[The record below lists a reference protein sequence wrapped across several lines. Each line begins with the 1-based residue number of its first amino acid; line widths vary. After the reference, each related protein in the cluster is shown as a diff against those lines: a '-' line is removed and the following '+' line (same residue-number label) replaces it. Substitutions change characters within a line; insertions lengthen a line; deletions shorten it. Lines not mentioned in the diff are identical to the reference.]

1 MKKVNINDFGF
12 NLDAIQDPEQKK
24 FMESILGMMAEVINK
39 ATEGMLTQKDVD
51 TKFEQINDKLKGYD
65 AEKFDQL
72 VKDNDQLRE
81 MLKKSMDVIEKAHK
95 TTGGMD
101 MLSKF
106 DEQLNAMFDS
116 EKFQEFV
123 EGKTRK
129 SGAFDGFSLKDIVSI
144 TANGADGANYTG
156 DNLISRQDNRYFSKY
171 NPAKLHLRDIVNV
184 LQGDPEH
191 PTHTFGQVDS
201 VDRNFRYVTENGE
214 LPESAFS
221 LKEVVSNTA
230 RIGTH
235 LKVSKR
241 MLKSRI
247 FVRSWLIATLP
258 DRMYLAEDWGMLFG
272 DGSGENLLGV
282 ANMTG
287 CVPVETIIT
296 GPIVSIAAGGVSSYT
311 SYNSGADTILEFAAP
326 QPDIME
332 GMKITL
338 AATGVSAANT
348 TYDVIKMNDRQIL
361 LKGLA
366 YSSDLSAAATTATVQ
381 HGAYHSIVLP
391 NSADVIKTII
401 AVMSY
406 AQYNPNAIVL
416 NPITLNAI
424 ECEKD
429 TTGRNLGL
437 VVGNNGVKYIGGV
450 PVIEMNSMPI
460 GKYLVGDFLKAADLI
475 DYTAL
480 SIEFAE
486 DVNTKLKN
494 YVAVIAQEE
503 VIFPVYMP
511 WAFAYGS
518 LAAVKTAITAS

>member
-1 MKKVNINDFGF
+1 MDKKELEAQQAAFLGKIEEKMQGIVDDALKGVISKEEVTAQVNA
-12 NLDAIQDPEQKK
+12 AIKEFEESHQVKANEEIQELAKQIK
-24 FMESILGMMAEVINK
+24 TLGESISKMKQAGMTTDMISGFAKRI
-39 ATEGMLTQKDVD
+39 D
-51 TKFEQINDKLKGYD
+51 
-65 AEKFDQL
+65 
-72 VKDNDQLRE
+72 E
-81 MLKKSMDVIEKAHK
+81 MM
-95 TTGGMD
+95 
-101 MLSKF
+101 
-106 DEQLNAMFDS
+106 DS
-116 EKFQEFV
+116 EKFQDFIQ
-123 EGKTRK
+123 GKTRK

-144 TANGADGANYTG
+144 TANGLDAANYTG

-171 NPAKLHLRDIVNV
+171 NPAKLHMRDIVNV

-191 PTHTFGQVDS
+191 PTLTFGQVDS

-214 LPESAFS
+214 LPESAFT
-221 LKEVVSNTA
+221 LKEVTANTS
-230 RIGTH
+230 RVGTH

-272 DGSGENLLGV
+272 DGTGESMLGIV
-282 ANMTG
+282 NMTG
-287 CVPVETIIT
+287 CTPVETIIGT
-296 GPIVSIAAGGVSSYT
+296 AVVSLSAGTVESFT
-311 SYNSGADTILEFAAP
+311 TYNSGADTIIEFKAA

-338 AATGVSAANT
+338 ANTGVSAANAT
-348 TYDVIKMNDRQIL
+348 FDVIKMNDRQFL
-361 LKGLA
+361 LKGCA
-366 YSSDLSAAATTATVQ
+366 YSSSLSVANTTATVR
-381 HGAYHSIVLP
+381 HGAYKSIAYP

-406 AQYNPNAIVL
+406 AQYSPTAVVM

-450 PVIEMNSMPI
+450 PVIELNSMPI
-460 GKYLVGDFLKAADLI
+460 GKYFVGDFMNGADLV
-475 DYTAL
+475 DYTSM

-494 YVAVIAQEE
+494 YVAVICQEE
-503 VIFPVYMP
+503 AIWAVYMP

-518 LAAVKTAITAS
+518 LADVKTAITAD

>member
-1 MKKVNINDFGF
+1 MKVKKEDFGY

-24 FMESILGMMAEVINK
+24 FMESILGAMADIVNK

-51 TKFEQINDKLKGYD
+51 TQFNEINGKLKGYD
-65 AEKFDQL
+65 ADKFDQL
-72 VKDNDQLRE
+72 VKDNEQLRE

-95 TTGGMD
+95 TPGGMD

-518 LAAVKTAITAS
+518 LASVKTAITAS

>member
-1 MKKVNINDFGF
+1 MNEQEKKELEQQQEAFLKSIEGKMQAIVDKAIAGVITKEQVTQQVNEAIKGF
-12 NLDAIQDPEQKK
+12 EDEHQVKANEEIQELAKQIKTLG
-24 FMESILGMMAEVINK
+24 ESISKMKQAGMTTDMISGFAKRI
-39 ATEGMLTQKDVD
+39 D
-51 TKFEQINDKLKGYD
+51 
-65 AEKFDQL
+65 
-72 VKDNDQLRE
+72 E
-81 MLKKSMDVIEKAHK
+81 MM
-95 TTGGMD
+95 
-101 MLSKF
+101 
-106 DEQLNAMFDS
+106 DS
-116 EKFQEFV
+116 EKFQDFIQ
-123 EGKTRK
+123 GKTRK

-144 TANGADGANYTG
+144 TANGLDAANYTG

-171 NPAKLHLRDIVNV
+171 NPAKLHMRDIVNV

-191 PTHTFGQVDS
+191 PTLTFGQVDS

-214 LPESAFS
+214 LPESAFT
-221 LKEVVSNTA
+221 LKEVTANTS
-230 RIGTH
+230 RVGTH

-272 DGSGENLLGV
+272 DGTGESMLGIV
-282 ANMTG
+282 NITG
-287 CVPVETIIT
+287 CTPVETIIGT
-296 GPIVSIAAGGVSSYT
+296 AVVTLSAGTVESFT
-311 SYNSGADTILEFAAP
+311 TYNSGADTIIEFKAA

-338 AATGVSAANT
+338 ANTGVSAANAT
-348 TYDVIKMNDRQIL
+348 FDVIKMNDRQFL
-361 LKGLA
+361 LKGCA
-366 YSSDLSAAATTATVQ
+366 YSSSLSVANTTATVN
-381 HGAYHSIVLP
+381 HGAYHSIAYP

-406 AQYNPNAIVL
+406 AQYSPTAVVM

-450 PVIEMNSMPI
+450 PVIELNSMPI
-460 GKYLVGDFLKAADLI
+460 GKYFVGDFMNGADLV
-475 DYTAL
+475 DYTSM

-494 YVAVIAQEE
+494 YVAVICQEE
-503 VIFPVYMP
+503 AIWAVYMP

-518 LAAVKTAITAS
+518 LADVKTAITAD

>member
-1 MKKVNINDFGF
+1 MTEQEKKELEQQQDAFLKSIEGKMQSIVDNAIEGLISKEEVTKHVNEAIKGF
-12 NLDAIQDPEQKK
+12 EDEHQVKANKEIQELAKQIKTLG
-24 FMESILGMMAEVINK
+24 ESISKMKQSGMTN
-39 ATEGMLTQKDVD
+39 D
-51 TKFEQINDKLKGYD
+51 QISQF
-65 AEKFDQL
+65 AEKID
-72 VKDNDQLRE
+72 E
-81 MLKKSMDVIEKAHK
+81 MM
-95 TTGGMD
+95 
-101 MLSKF
+101 
-106 DEQLNAMFDS
+106 DS
-116 EKFQEFV
+116 EKFQDFV
-123 EGKTRK
+123 QGKTRK

-171 NPAKLHLRDIVNV
+171 NPAKMHLRDIVNV

-221 LKEVVSNTA
+221 LKEVTANTA

-235 LKVSKR
+235 LKLSKR

-247 FVRSWLIATLP
+247 FVRSWLISTLP
-258 DRMYLAEDWGMLFG
+258 ERMYLAEDWGMLFG
-272 DGSGENLLGV
+272 DGAGENLLGV
-282 ANMTG
+282 TNMSG
-287 CVPVETIIT
+287 CTPVETIIT

-326 QPDIME
+326 QPDILE

-366 YSSDLSAAATTATVQ
+366 YSSDLTAASTTATVL

-475 DYTAL
+475 DYTSL

-518 LAAVKTAITAS
+518 LASVKTAITAS

>member
-1 MKKVNINDFGF
+1 MNEQEKKELEQQQEAFLKSIEGKMQAIVDKAIAGVITKEQVTQQVNEAIKGF
-12 NLDAIQDPEQKK
+12 EDEHQVKANEEIQELAKQIKTLG
-24 FMESILGMMAEVINK
+24 ESISKMKQAGMTTDMISGFAKRI
-39 ATEGMLTQKDVD
+39 D
-51 TKFEQINDKLKGYD
+51 
-65 AEKFDQL
+65 
-72 VKDNDQLRE
+72 E
-81 MLKKSMDVIEKAHK
+81 MM
-95 TTGGMD
+95 
-101 MLSKF
+101 
-106 DEQLNAMFDS
+106 DS
-116 EKFQEFV
+116 EKFQDFIQ
-123 EGKTRK
+123 GKTRK

-144 TANGADGANYTG
+144 TANGLDAANYTG

-171 NPAKLHLRDIVNV
+171 NPAKLHMRDIVNV

-191 PTHTFGQVDS
+191 PTLTFGQVDS

-214 LPESAFS
+214 LPESAFT
-221 LKEVVSNTA
+221 LKEVTANTS
-230 RIGTH
+230 RVGTH

-272 DGSGENLLGV
+272 DGTGESMLGIV
-282 ANMTG
+282 NITG
-287 CVPVETIIT
+287 CTPVETIIGT
-296 GPIVSIAAGGVSSYT
+296 AVVTLSAGTVESFT
-311 SYNSGADTILEFAAP
+311 TYNSGADTIIEFKAA

-338 AATGVSAANT
+338 AHTGVSAANAT
-348 TYDVIKMNDRQIL
+348 FDVIKMNDRQFL
-361 LKGLA
+361 LKGCA
-366 YSSDLSAAATTATVQ
+366 YSSSLSVANTTATVR
-381 HGAYHSIVLP
+381 HGAYKSIAYP

-406 AQYNPNAIVL
+406 AQYSPTAVVM

-450 PVIEMNSMPI
+450 PVIELNSMPI
-460 GKYLVGDFLKAADLI
+460 GKYFVGDFMNGADLV
-475 DYTAL
+475 DYTSM

-494 YVAVIAQEE
+494 YVAVICQEE
-503 VIFPVYMP
+503 AIWAVYMP

-518 LAAVKTAITAS
+518 LADVKTAITAD

>member
-1 MKKVNINDFGF
+1 MTEQEKKELEQQQDAFLKSIEGKMQAIVDKAIAGLISKDEVTKQVNEAIKGF
-12 NLDAIQDPEQKK
+12 EDEHQVKANEEIQELAKQIKTLG
-24 FMESILGMMAEVINK
+24 ESISKMKQAGVTN
-39 ATEGMLTQKDVD
+39 D
-51 TKFEQINDKLKGYD
+51 QISQF
-65 AEKFDQL
+65 AEKID
-72 VKDNDQLRE
+72 E
-81 MLKKSMDVIEKAHK
+81 MM
-95 TTGGMD
+95 
-101 MLSKF
+101 
-106 DEQLNAMFDS
+106 DS
-116 EKFQEFV
+116 EKFQDFV
-123 EGKTRK
+123 QGKTRK

-144 TANGADGANYTG
+144 TANGLDGANYTG

-171 NPAKLHLRDIVNV
+171 NPAKMHLRDIVNV

-221 LKEVVSNTA
+221 LKEVTANTA

-235 LKVSKR
+235 LKLSKR

-247 FVRSWLIATLP
+247 FVRSWLISTLP
-258 DRMYLAEDWGMLFG
+258 ERMYLAEDWGMLFG
-272 DGSGENLLGV
+272 DGAGENLLGV
-282 ANMTG
+282 TNMSG
-287 CVPVETIIT
+287 CTPVETIIT

-326 QPDIME
+326 QPDILE

-366 YSSDLSAAATTATVQ
+366 YSSDLTAASTTATVL

-475 DYTAL
+475 DYTSL

-518 LAAVKTAITAS
+518 LASVKTAITAS

>member
-1 MKKVNINDFGF
+1 MDKKELEAQQAAFLGKIEEKMQGIVDDALKGVISKEEVTAQVNA
-12 NLDAIQDPEQKK
+12 AIKEFEESHQVKANEEIQELAKQIK
-24 FMESILGMMAEVINK
+24 TLGESISKMKQSGMTN
-39 ATEGMLTQKDVD
+39 D
-51 TKFEQINDKLKGYD
+51 QISQF
-65 AEKFDQL
+65 AEKID
-72 VKDNDQLRE
+72 E
-81 MLKKSMDVIEKAHK
+81 MM
-95 TTGGMD
+95 
-101 MLSKF
+101 
-106 DEQLNAMFDS
+106 DS
-116 EKFQEFV
+116 EKFQDFV
-123 EGKTRK
+123 QGKTRK

-171 NPAKLHLRDIVNV
+171 NPAKLHMRDIVNV

-221 LKEVVSNTA
+221 LKEVTANTA

-235 LKVSKR
+235 LKLSKR

-247 FVRSWLIATLP
+247 FVRSWLISTLP
-258 DRMYLAEDWGMLFG
+258 ERMYLAEDWGMLFG
-272 DGSGENLLGV
+272 DGAGENLLGV
-282 ANMTG
+282 TNMSG
-287 CVPVETIIT
+287 CTPVETIIT

-326 QPDIME
+326 QPDILE

-366 YSSDLSAAATTATVQ
+366 YSSDLTAASTTATVL

-475 DYTAL
+475 DYTSL

-518 LAAVKTAITAS
+518 LASVKTAITAS

>member
-1 MKKVNINDFGF
+1 MKVKKEDFGY

-24 FMESILGMMAEVINK
+24 FMESILGAMADIVNK

-51 TKFEQINDKLKGYD
+51 TQFDEINGRLKGYD
-65 AEKFDQL
+65 ADKFDQL

-95 TTGGMD
+95 SPNGMEVI
-101 MLSKF
+101 SKF

-116 EKFQEFV
+116 EKFQDFID
-123 EGKTRK
+123 GRTRK

-156 DNLISRQDNRYFSKY
+156 DNLISQQDQRYFSKY
-171 NPAKLHLRDIVNV
+171 NPAKLHMRDVVNV
-184 LQGDPEH
+184 LQGDPQY
-191 PTHTFGQVDS
+191 PTYTFGQVAS
-201 VDRNFRYVTENGE
+201 VDRNIRYVTENGE

-221 LKEVVSNTA
+221 LKEVTANTA

-235 LKVSKR
+235 LKVSRR

-247 FVRSWLIATLP
+247 FLRSWLLATLP
-258 DRMYLAEDWGMLFG
+258 DRIFLAEDWGMLFG
-272 DGSGENLLGV
+272 DGNGENLLGV
-282 ANMTG
+282 VNMTG
-287 CVPVETIIT
+287 CTPVETIIT
-296 GPIVSIAAGGVSSYT
+296 GPIVSIAATGVSSYT

-381 HGAYHSIVLP
+381 HGAYHSITLP
-391 NSADVIKTII
+391 NSADVINTIF
-401 AVMSY
+401 AVMNY
-406 AQYNPNAIVL
+406 AQYSPNAIVL
-416 NPITLNAI
+416 NPITVNAI
-424 ECEKD
+424 MAEKD

-450 PVIEMNSMPI
+450 PVIELNSIPV
-460 GKYLVGDFLKAADLI
+460 GKYLVGDFINAANLI
-475 DYTAL
+475 DYTSL

-486 DVNTKLKN
+486 DVDTKLKN

-518 LAAVKTAITAS
+518 LASVKTAITAS

>member
-1 MKKVNINDFGF
+1 MTEQEKKELEQQQDAFLKSIEGKMQSIVDNAIAGLISKDEVTKQVNEAIKGF
-12 NLDAIQDPEQKK
+12 EDEHQVKANEEIQELAKQIKTLG
-24 FMESILGMMAEVINK
+24 ESISKMKQSGMTN
-39 ATEGMLTQKDVD
+39 D
-51 TKFEQINDKLKGYD
+51 QISQF
-65 AEKFDQL
+65 AEKID
-72 VKDNDQLRE
+72 E
-81 MLKKSMDVIEKAHK
+81 MM
-95 TTGGMD
+95 
-101 MLSKF
+101 
-106 DEQLNAMFDS
+106 DS
-116 EKFQEFV
+116 EKFQDFV
-123 EGKTRK
+123 QGKTRK

-144 TANGADGANYTG
+144 TANGLDGANYTG

-171 NPAKLHLRDIVNV
+171 NPAKMHLRDIVNV

-191 PTHTFGQVDS
+191 PTLTFGQVDS

-214 LPESAFS
+214 LPESAFT
-221 LKEVVSNTA
+221 LKEVTANTS
-230 RIGTH
+230 RVGTH

-272 DGSGENLLGV
+272 DGTGESMLGIV
-282 ANMTG
+282 NMTG
-287 CVPVETIIT
+287 CTPVETIIGT
-296 GPIVSIAAGGVSSYT
+296 AVVSLAAGTVESFT
-311 SYNSGADTILEFAAP
+311 SYNSGADTIIEFKAA

-338 AATGVSAANT
+338 ANTGVSAANAT
-348 TYDVIKMNDRQIL
+348 FDVIKMNDRQFL
-361 LKGLA
+361 LKGCA
-366 YSSDLSAAATTATVQ
+366 YSSSLSVANTTATVN
-381 HGAYHSIVLP
+381 HGAYKSIAYP

-406 AQYNPNAIVL
+406 AQYSPTAVVM

-450 PVIEMNSMPI
+450 PVIELNSMPI
-460 GKYLVGDFLKAADLI
+460 GKYFVGDFMNGADLV
-475 DYTAL
+475 DYTSM

-494 YVAVIAQEE
+494 YVAVICQEE
-503 VIFPVYMP
+503 AIWAVYMP

-518 LAAVKTAITAS
+518 LADVKTAITAD

>member
-1 MKKVNINDFGF
+1 MTEQEKKELEQQQDAFLKSIEGKMQSIVDNAIAGLISKDEVTKQVNEAIKGF
-12 NLDAIQDPEQKK
+12 EDEHQVKANEEIQELAKQIKTLG
-24 FMESILGMMAEVINK
+24 ESITKMKQSGMTNDQIS
-39 ATEGMLTQKDVD
+39 
-51 TKFEQINDKLKGYD
+51 KF
-65 AEKFDQL
+65 AEKID
-72 VKDNDQLRE
+72 E
-81 MLKKSMDVIEKAHK
+81 MM
-95 TTGGMD
+95 
-101 MLSKF
+101 
-106 DEQLNAMFDS
+106 DS
-116 EKFQEFV
+116 EKFQDFV
-123 EGKTRK
+123 QGKTRK

-171 NPAKLHLRDIVNV
+171 NPNKMHLRDIVNV

-221 LKEVVSNTA
+221 LKEVTANTA

-235 LKVSKR
+235 LKLSKR

-247 FVRSWLIATLP
+247 FVRSWLIAMLP
-258 DRMYLAEDWGMLFG
+258 YRMFLAEDWGMLFG
-272 DGSGENLLGV
+272 DGAGENLLGV
-282 ANMTG
+282 TNMSG

-326 QPDIME
+326 QPDILE

-366 YSSDLSAAATTATVQ
+366 YSSDLTAASTTATVN
-381 HGAYHSIVLP
+381 HGAYHSIALP
-391 NSADVIKTII
+391 NSADVINTIF

-406 AQYNPNAIVL
+406 AQYTPNAIVL
-416 NPITLNAI
+416 NPITVNIIMA
-424 ECEKD
+424 EKD
-429 TTGRNLGL
+429 TIGRNLGL
-437 VVGNNGVKYIGGV
+437 VVGNNGIKYIGGV
-450 PVIEMNSMPI
+450 PVIEMNSIPV
-460 GKYLVGDFLKAADLI
+460 GKYLVGDFLNAANLI
-475 DYTAL
+475 DYT
-480 SIEFAE
+480 SMNIEFAE

-494 YVAVIAQEE
+494 YVAVIVQEE
-503 VIFPVYMP
+503 VIWPVYMP
-511 WAFAYGS
+511 WAFSYGS
-518 LAAVKTAITAS
+518 LDSVKTAITKPA

>member
-1 MKKVNINDFGF
+1 MDKKELEAQQETFMKLLENKMNSIVNEAIKGF
-12 NLDAIQDPEQKK
+12 ITEEQVKARVDEVLKSIDEK
-24 FMESILGMMAEVINK
+24 FVSKSESEDVNELAKQIKTLGESISKMKQSGMTNDQIS
-39 ATEGMLTQKDVD
+39 
-51 TKFEQINDKLKGYD
+51 KF
-65 AEKFDQL
+65 AEKID
-72 VKDNDQLRE
+72 E
-81 MLKKSMDVIEKAHK
+81 MM
-95 TTGGMD
+95 
-101 MLSKF
+101 
-106 DEQLNAMFDS
+106 DS
-116 EKFQEFV
+116 EKFQDFV
-123 EGKTRK
+123 QGKTRK

-171 NPAKLHLRDIVNV
+171 NPAKMHLRDIVNV

-214 LPESAFS
+214 LPESSFS
-221 LKEVVSNTA
+221 LKDVTANTA

-235 LKVSKR
+235 LKLSKR

-247 FVRSWLIATLP
+247 FVRSWLISTLP
-258 DRMYLAEDWGMLFG
+258 ERMYLAEDWGMLFG
-272 DGSGENLLGV
+272 DGAGENLLGV
-282 ANMTG
+282 TNMSG
-287 CVPVETIIT
+287 CTPVETIIT

-326 QPDIME
+326 QPDILE

-366 YSSDLSAAATTATVQ
+366 YSSDLTAASTTATVL

-416 NPITLNAI
+416 NPLTLNAI

-437 VVGNNGVKYIGGV
+437 VVANNGVKYIGGV
-450 PVIEMNSMPI
+450 PVIEMNGMPI

-475 DYTAL
+475 DYTSM

-503 VIFPVYMP
+503 LIFPVYMP

-518 LAAVKTAITAS
+518 LASVKTAIAAS

>member
-1 MKKVNINDFGF
+1 MNEQEKKELEQQQEAFLKSIEGKMQAIVDKAIAGVITKEQVTQQVNEAIKGF
-12 NLDAIQDPEQKK
+12 EDEHQVKANEEIQELAKQIKTLG
-24 FMESILGMMAEVINK
+24 ESISKMKQAGMNTDMISGFAKRI
-39 ATEGMLTQKDVD
+39 D
-51 TKFEQINDKLKGYD
+51 
-65 AEKFDQL
+65 
-72 VKDNDQLRE
+72 E
-81 MLKKSMDVIEKAHK
+81 MM
-95 TTGGMD
+95 
-101 MLSKF
+101 
-106 DEQLNAMFDS
+106 DS
-116 EKFQEFV
+116 EKFQDFIQ
-123 EGKTRK
+123 GKTRK

-144 TANGADGANYTG
+144 TANGLDAANYTG

-171 NPAKLHLRDIVNV
+171 NPAKLHMRDIVNV

-191 PTHTFGQVDS
+191 PTLTFGQVDS

-214 LPESAFS
+214 LPESACT
-221 LKEVVSNTA
+221 LKEVTANTS
-230 RIGTH
+230 RVGTH

-272 DGSGENLLGV
+272 DGTGESMLGIV
-282 ANMTG
+282 NMTG
-287 CVPVETIIT
+287 CTPVETIIGT
-296 GPIVSIAAGGVSSYT
+296 AVVSLAAGTVESFT
-311 SYNSGADTILEFAAP
+311 TYNSGADTIIEFKAA

-338 AATGVSAANT
+338 ANTGVSAANAT
-348 TYDVIKMNDRQIL
+348 FDVIKMNDRQFL
-361 LKGLA
+361 LKGCA
-366 YSSDLSAAATTATVQ
+366 YISSLSVANTTATVR
-381 HGAYHSIVLP
+381 HGAYKSIAYP

-406 AQYNPNAIVL
+406 AQYSPTAVVM

-450 PVIEMNSMPI
+450 PVIELNSMPI
-460 GKYLVGDFLKAADLI
+460 GKYFVGDFMNGADLV
-475 DYTAL
+475 DYTSM

-494 YVAVIAQEE
+494 YVAVICQEE
-503 VIFPVYMP
+503 AIWAVYMP

-518 LAAVKTAITAS
+518 LADVKTAITAD

>member
-1 MKKVNINDFGF
+1 MNEQEKKELEQQQEAFLKSIEGKMQAIVDKAIAGVITKEQVTQQVNEAIKGF
-12 NLDAIQDPEQKK
+12 EDEHQVKANEEIQELAKQIKTLG
-24 FMESILGMMAEVINK
+24 ESISKMKQAGMTTDMISGFAKRI
-39 ATEGMLTQKDVD
+39 D
-51 TKFEQINDKLKGYD
+51 
-65 AEKFDQL
+65 
-72 VKDNDQLRE
+72 E
-81 MLKKSMDVIEKAHK
+81 MM
-95 TTGGMD
+95 
-101 MLSKF
+101 
-106 DEQLNAMFDS
+106 DS
-116 EKFQEFV
+116 EKFQDFIQ
-123 EGKTRK
+123 GKTRK

-144 TANGADGANYTG
+144 TANGLDAANYTG

-171 NPAKLHLRDIVNV
+171 NPAKLHMRDIVNV

-191 PTHTFGQVDS
+191 PTLTFGQVDS

-214 LPESAFS
+214 LPESAFT
-221 LKEVVSNTA
+221 LKEVTANTS
-230 RIGTH
+230 RVGTH

-272 DGSGENLLGV
+272 DGTGESMLGIV
-282 ANMTG
+282 NITG
-287 CVPVETIIT
+287 CTPVETIIGT
-296 GPIVSIAAGGVSSYT
+296 AVVTLSAGTVESFT
-311 SYNSGADTILEFAAP
+311 TYNSGADTIIEFKAA

-338 AATGVSAANT
+338 ANTGVSAANAT
-348 TYDVIKMNDRQIL
+348 FDVIKMNDRQFL
-361 LKGLA
+361 LKGCA
-366 YSSDLSAAATTATVQ
+366 YSSSLSVANTTATVR
-381 HGAYHSIVLP
+381 HGAYKSIAYP

-406 AQYNPNAIVL
+406 AQYSPTAVVM

-450 PVIEMNSMPI
+450 PVIELNSMPI
-460 GKYLVGDFLKAADLI
+460 GKYFVGDFMNGADLV
-475 DYTAL
+475 DYTSM

-494 YVAVIAQEE
+494 YVAVICQEE
-503 VIFPVYMP
+503 AIWAVYMP

-518 LAAVKTAITAS
+518 LADVKTAITAD